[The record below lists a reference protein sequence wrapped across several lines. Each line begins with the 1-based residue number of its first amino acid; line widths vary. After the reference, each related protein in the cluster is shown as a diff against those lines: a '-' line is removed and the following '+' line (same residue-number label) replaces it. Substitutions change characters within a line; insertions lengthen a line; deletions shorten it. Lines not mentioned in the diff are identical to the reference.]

1 MSAIRENV
9 VVFVSLIAAIAAA
22 LAYAFAAFVE
32 KKDSK
37 EDEGYAKKAALKTA
51 VFVAIAGS
59 AIAWFTKPE
68 ARIAA
73 PFQES

>member
-1 MSAIRENV
+1 MSFVRDNV
-9 VVFVSLIAAIAAA
+9 FVFVSVIAAVAAA

-32 KKDSK
+32 KKSSK

-59 AIAWFTKPE
+59 AVAWFTKPE
-68 ARIAA
+68 ARSVA
-73 PFQES
+73 PFQET